1 MAARAKAFVVVTAQN
16 ICPGGIHLG
25 EIEKLFERERNH
37 TDSEEYVGDSRRPP
51 CRFRIAAA
59 RSRIN
64 DQSSRNLR
72 QLFEQVAPAI
82 VYQGF
87 SGDSRYPKQRKG
99 NVDGA
104 E

>member
-1 MAARAKAFVVVTAQN
+1 M
-16 ICPGGIHLG
+16 
-25 EIEKLFERERNH
+25 
-37 TDSEEYVGDSRRPP
+37 
-51 CRFRIAAA
+51 
-59 RSRIN
+59 
-64 DQSSRNLR
+64 
-72 QLFEQVAPAI
+72 FEQVAPAI